1 MIKLYND
8 KRKNMDKKNKIS
20 IRCFHHNSIATEQQW
35 TIEKETDI
43 YFILSKSKDTLEIHL
58 IIAVVIGWWL
68 FFIPNLV
75 YHFMMKER
83 IKLKKSES
91 RN

>member
-1 MIKLYND
+1 
-8 KRKNMDKKNKIS
+8 MDKQNKS
-20 IRCFHHNSIATEQQW
+20 STRRNHHTSLAAEQTW
-35 TIEKETDI
+35 KIEKENDI